1 MVLRL
6 VVTSALSLLPFPRG
20 PKTLQFVPARSSPN
34 APRTFFFELRFA
46 IAFQSGFGLDFGT
59 LWNPFC
65 DHFESQKRFQMALR
79 IDMPTRNQT

>member
-1 MVLRL
+1 MVLKR
-6 VVTSALSLLPFPRG
+6 VVTFALSLLPFPRG

-46 IAFQSGFGLDFGT
+46 IAFQSRFGTDFGALWDRFWDHFGLQ
-59 LWNPFC
+59 N
-65 DHFESQKRFQMALR
+65 QFQMALR